1 LNLTPAT
8 GLCSNF
14 YVFKCAPT
22 NYELGDTILWSG
34 TAENAIP
41 YLENAIKYSPE
52 NKAAHDSLGR
62 AYMRAGQ
69 TEKAIPQFKAA
80 LGLDKEGT
88 IYYQLAQAYRET
100 GQKELAMQTMQE
112 FERISKAAKA
122 RRPQEIYQITP
133 P

>member
-1 LNLTPAT
+1 
-8 GLCSNF
+8 
-14 YVFKCAPT
+14 
-22 NYELGDTILWSG
+22 
-34 TAENAIP
+34 
-41 YLENAIKYSPE
+41 
-52 NKAAHDSLGR
+52 
-62 AYMRAGQ
+62 MRAGQ